1 MLSSIPTPKTSA
13 IGIGPFTIHF
23 YALCIIAG
31 VAIAIWLG
39 DKRYRRFANISEESK
54 GVVADVAIYA
64 VPAGIIGGRIYHV
77 ITSPAQYF
85 GANGNP
91 IDALKI
97 YEGGLGIWGAISLG
111 ALAAW
116 FGFRKRAKD
125 LKLPRF
131 TYFLDALAP
140 GILLA
145 QAIGRFGN
153 WFNGELFGRP
163 FNGPWALEIPV
174 SNRPIGYLQFETFH
188 PTFLYEAIW
197 CALVA
202 ALLILITSKLKPGQG
217 FAIYVAL
224 YCLGRIG
231 IESLR
236 IDDANKV
243 LGLRLNLWTALII
256 GITACVIAVRLRNQE
271 RLISEKTD

>member
-1 MLSSIPTPKTSA
+1 MISSIPTPSISA
-13 IGIGPFTIHF
+13 IGIGPLTVHY
-23 YALCIIAG
+23 YALCIITG
-31 VAIAIWLG
+31 VAVAIWLG
-39 DKRYRRFANISEESK
+39 NKRYRAFANNSDQSI

-77 ITSPAQYF
+77 LTSPAQYF
-85 GANGNP
+85 GKDGHP

-116 FGFRKRAKD
+116 FSYRKRANG
-125 LKLPRF
+125 LELPSFRL
-131 TYFLDALAP
+131 FLDALAP
-140 GILLA
+140 GILIA
-145 QAIGRFGN
+145 QAIGRIGN

-163 FNGPWALEIPV
+163 FSGPWALEIPI
-174 SNRPIGYLQFETFH
+174 SKRPIGYLQYETFH

-197 CALVA
+197 CLLVA
-202 ALLILITSKLKPGQG
+202 VLLIRLTPKLKAGQG

-224 YCLGRIG
+224 YCVGRFA

-236 IDDANKV
+236 IDEANNV
-243 LGLRLNLWTALII
+243 LGLRVNLWVALIVGLIASAVALRFARQKTTEI
-256 GITACVIAVRLRNQE
+256 G
-271 RLISEKTD
+271 

>member
-1 MLSSIPTPKTSA
+1 MLSSIPTPTNSV
-13 IGIGPFTIHF
+13 IGIGPLTVHY
-23 YALCIIAG
+23 YALCIITG

-39 DKRYRRFANISEESK
+39 NRRYRSFANNSETSI

-85 GANGNP
+85 GENGKP

-116 FGFRKRAKD
+116 FGYRKRAKD
-125 LKLPRF
+125 LDLPSFRL
-131 TYFLDALAP
+131 FLDALAP
-140 GILLA
+140 GILIA
-145 QAIGRFGN
+145 QAIGRIGN

-163 FNGPWALEIPV
+163 FSGPWALEIPV
-174 SNRPIGYLQFETFH
+174 SKRPIGYLQYESFH

-197 CALVA
+197 CLLVA
-202 ALLILITSKLKPGQG
+202 ALLIWLTPKLKAGQS

-224 YCLGRIG
+224 YCVGRFA

-236 IDDANKV
+236 IDDANEI
-243 LGLRLNLWTALII
+243 LGLRVNLWTALIVGLIASALALRFARQKVTEI
-256 GITACVIAVRLRNQE
+256 G
-271 RLISEKTD
+271 

>member
-1 MLSSIPTPKTSA
+1 MLSAIPTPNNSA
-13 IGIGPFTIHF
+13 IGIGPLTIHY

-31 VAIAIWLG
+31 VAIAIWSG
-39 DKRYRRFANISEESK
+39 NKRYRTFANHSESSI

-77 ITSPAQYF
+77 ISSPAQYF
-85 GANGNP
+85 GENGTP
-91 IDALKI
+91 LDALKI

-111 ALAAW
+111 ALGAW
-116 FGFRKRAKD
+116 VGYRKRTKN
-125 LKLPRF
+125 LELPNFRF
-131 TYFLDALAP
+131 FLDALAP

-145 QAIGRFGN
+145 QAIGRIGN

-163 FNGPWALEIPV
+163 FSGPWALEIPL
-174 SNRPIGYLQFETFH
+174 SKRPIGYLKYESFH

-197 CALVA
+197 CLLVA
-202 ALLILITSKLKPGQG
+202 ALLIWLTPKLKAGQG

-224 YCLGRIG
+224 YCVGRFA

-236 IDDANKV
+236 IDSANEI
-243 LGLRLNLWTALII
+243 LGLRVNLWTALIVGLIASVFTIRFARQKTTEI
-256 GITACVIAVRLRNQE
+256 G
-271 RLISEKTD
+271 

>member
-1 MLSSIPTPKTSA
+1 MLSSIPTPTNSA
-13 IGIGPFTIHF
+13 IGIGPLTVHY
-23 YALCIIAG
+23 YALCIIVG
-31 VAIAIWLG
+31 VAVAIWLG
-39 DKRYRRFANISEESK
+39 NKRYRTFANDSEQSI

-85 GANGNP
+85 GENGKP

-111 ALAAW
+111 ALVAW
-116 FGFRKRAKD
+116 FGYRKRAKD
-125 LKLPRF
+125 LDLPSFRL
-131 TYFLDALAP
+131 FLDALAP
-140 GILLA
+140 GILIA
-145 QAIGRFGN
+145 QAIGRIGN

-163 FNGPWALEIPV
+163 FSGPWALEIPV
-174 SNRPIGYLQFETFH
+174 SKRPIGYLQYESFH

-197 CALVA
+197 CLLVA
-202 ALLILITSKLKPGQG
+202 ALLIWLTPKLKAGQS

-224 YCLGRIG
+224 YCIGRFA

-236 IDDANKV
+236 IDDANEI
-243 LGLRLNLWTALII
+243 LGLRVNLWTALIVGLIASALALRFARQKVTEI
-256 GITACVIAVRLRNQE
+256 G
-271 RLISEKTD
+271 

>member
-1 MLSSIPTPKTSA
+1 MRYSIPTPTNSV
-13 IGIGPFTIHF
+13 IGIGPLTVHY

-31 VAIAIWLG
+31 VAVAIWLG
-39 DKRYRRFANISEESK
+39 NKRYRAFANNSEQSI

-85 GANGNP
+85 GENGQP
-91 IDALKI
+91 LDALKI

-116 FGFRKRAKD
+116 FAFRKRAKD
-125 LKLPRF
+125 LELPNFRN
-131 TYFLDALAP
+131 FLDALAP
-140 GILLA
+140 GILIA

-163 FNGPWALEIPV
+163 FSGPWALEIPL
-174 SNRPIGYLQFETFH
+174 SKRPVGYLKYESFH

-202 ALLILITSKLKPGQG
+202 ALLIWLTPKLKAGQG

-224 YCLGRIG
+224 YCVGRFA

-236 IDDANKV
+236 IDDANKI
-243 LGLRLNLWTALII
+243 LGLRVNLWTALIVGLIASALAIRFARRKSPEI
-256 GITACVIAVRLRNQE
+256 G
-271 RLISEKTD
+271 

>member
-1 MLSSIPTPKTSA
+1 MLSSIPTPSNSA
-13 IGIGPFTIHF
+13 IGIGPLTVHY
-23 YALCIIAG
+23 YALCIIIG
-31 VAIAIWLG
+31 VAVAIWLG
-39 DKRYRRFANISEESK
+39 NKRYRAFANNSEQSI

-77 ITSPAQYF
+77 ISSPAPYF
-85 GANGNP
+85 GENGNP

-116 FGFRKRAKD
+116 FGYRKRAKG
-125 LKLPRF
+125 LELPSFRF
-131 TYFLDALAP
+131 FLDALAP
-140 GILLA
+140 GILIA
-145 QAIGRFGN
+145 QAIGRIGN

-163 FNGPWALEIPV
+163 FSGPWALEIPL
-174 SNRPIGYLQFETFH
+174 SKRPIGYLQYETFH

-197 CALVA
+197 CLLVA
-202 ALLILITSKLKPGQG
+202 ALLIWLTPKLRAGQC

-224 YCLGRIG
+224 YCVGRFA

-236 IDDANKV
+236 IDDANTV
-243 LGLRLNLWTALII
+243 LGLRVNLWTALVVGVLACIAAFRFAKPKSDQI
-256 GITACVIAVRLRNQE
+256 G
-271 RLISEKTD
+271 

>member
-1 MLSSIPTPKTSA
+1 MLSAIPTPNNSA
-13 IGIGPFTIHF
+13 IGIGPLTIHY
-23 YALCIIAG
+23 YALCIITG
-31 VAIAIWLG
+31 VAVAIWLG
-39 DKRYRRFANISEESK
+39 NKRYRAFANHSSASI

-85 GANGNP
+85 GTNGKP

-116 FGFRKRAKD
+116 FGYRKRAKD
-125 LKLPRF
+125 LELPSFRL
-131 TYFLDALAP
+131 FLDALAP
-140 GILLA
+140 GILIA
-145 QAIGRFGN
+145 QAIGRIGN

-163 FNGPWALEIPV
+163 FSGGWALEIPI
-174 SNRPIGYLQFETFH
+174 SKRPIGYLQYETFH

-197 CALVA
+197 CLLVA
-202 ALLILITSKLKPGQG
+202 TLLIWLTPKLKAGQS

-224 YCLGRIG
+224 YCVGRFA

-236 IDDANKV
+236 IDDANKI
-243 LGLRLNLWTALII
+243 LGMRLNLWTALIVGLIASALALRFARQKSTEI
-256 GITACVIAVRLRNQE
+256 G
-271 RLISEKTD
+271 

>member
-1 MLSSIPTPKTSA
+1 MRSSIPTPTTSA

-23 YALCIIAG
+23 YALCIISG
-31 VAIAIWLG
+31 IAIAIWLG
-39 DKRYRRFANISEESK
+39 NKRYRAFANYSEASI
-54 GVVADVAIYA
+54 GVVADVAVYA

-77 ITSPAQYF
+77 ISSPTQYF
-85 GANGNP
+85 GTNGHPLN
-91 IDALKI
+91 ALKI

-116 FGFRKRAKD
+116 FGFRRRSKNIDIPNFKI
-125 LKLPRF
+125 
-131 TYFLDALAP
+131 FLDALAP

-153 WFNGELFGRP
+153 WFNGELFGQP
-163 FNGPWALEIPV
+163 FNGPWALQIPLAD
-174 SNRPIGYLQFETFH
+174 RPLGYLQYETFH

-197 CALVA
+197 CTFI
-202 ALLILITSKLKPGQG
+202 ALLLIRLTKVLKPGQS

-224 YCLGRIG
+224 YCLGRFG

-236 IDDANKV
+236 IDDANKI
-243 LGLRLNLWTALII
+243 LGLRVNLWVALVVGLAACATALKLM
-256 GITACVIAVRLRNQE
+256 RHK
-271 RLISEKTD
+271 SD

>member
-1 MLSSIPTPKTSA
+1 MRSAIPTPTTSA

-39 DKRYRRFANISEESK
+39 DKRYRAAANNVAAAN

-77 ITSPAQYF
+77 ITSPAPYF
-85 GANGNP
+85 GANGHP
-91 IDALKI
+91 LDALKI

-111 ALAAW
+111 ALVAW
-116 FGFRKRAKD
+116 FSYRKRSKD
-125 LKLPRF
+125 LDLPTF
-131 TYFLDALAP
+131 HYFLDAMAP
-140 GILLA
+140 GILIA

-163 FNGPWALEIPV
+163 FTGPWALEIPLA
-174 SNRPIGYLQFETFH
+174 NRPAGYLQYETFH

-197 CALVA
+197 CLLVA
-202 ALLILITSKLKPGQG
+202 LLLIKLGPKLRAGQG

-224 YCLGRIG
+224 YCLGRFG

-236 IDDANKV
+236 IDEANKI
-243 LGLRLNLWTALII
+243 LGLRINLWTALIV
-256 GITACVIAVRLRNQE
+256 GIAASVIALRFAQQK
-271 RLISEKTD
+271 SE

>member
-1 MLSSIPTPKTSA
+1 MLSSIPTPSNSA
-13 IGIGPFTIHF
+13 IGIGPLTVHY
-23 YALCIIAG
+23 YALCIIIG
-31 VAIAIWLG
+31 VAVAIWLG
-39 DKRYRRFANISEESK
+39 NKRYRAFANNSEQSI

-77 ITSPAQYF
+77 ISSPAPYF
-85 GANGNP
+85 GENGNP

-116 FGFRKRAKD
+116 FGYRKRAKG
-125 LKLPRF
+125 LELPSFRL
-131 TYFLDALAP
+131 FLDALAP
-140 GILLA
+140 GILIA
-145 QAIGRFGN
+145 QAIGRIGN

-163 FNGPWALEIPV
+163 FSGPWALEIPL
-174 SNRPIGYLQFETFH
+174 SKRPVGYLQYESFH

-197 CALVA
+197 CLLVA
-202 ALLILITSKLKPGQG
+202 ALLIWLTLKLRAGQG

-224 YCLGRIG
+224 YCVGRFA

-236 IDDANKV
+236 IDDANTI
-243 LGLRLNLWTALII
+243 LGLRVNLWTALVVGALACIAAFRFAKTKSDEI
-256 GITACVIAVRLRNQE
+256 G
-271 RLISEKTD
+271 

>member
-1 MLSSIPTPKTSA
+1 MLSAIPTPSNSA
-13 IGIGPFTIHF
+13 IGIGPLTIHY

-39 DKRYRRFANISEESK
+39 NKRYRAFANYSEPSI

-85 GANGNP
+85 GANGTP
-91 IDALKI
+91 LDALKI

-111 ALAAW
+111 ALGAW
-116 FGFRKRAKD
+116 VGYRKRTKN
-125 LKLPRF
+125 LELPNFRF
-131 TYFLDALAP
+131 FLDALAP

-145 QAIGRFGN
+145 QAIGRIGN

-163 FNGPWALEIPV
+163 FSGPWALEIPL
-174 SNRPIGYLQFETFH
+174 SKRPIGYLKYESFH

-197 CALVA
+197 CLLAA
-202 ALLILITSKLKPGQG
+202 ALLIWLTPKLKAGQC

-224 YCLGRIG
+224 YCVGRFA

-236 IDDANKV
+236 IDSANEI
-243 LGLRLNLWTALII
+243 LGLRVNLWTALIVGLIASVFAIRFARQKTTEI
-256 GITACVIAVRLRNQE
+256 G
-271 RLISEKTD
+271 